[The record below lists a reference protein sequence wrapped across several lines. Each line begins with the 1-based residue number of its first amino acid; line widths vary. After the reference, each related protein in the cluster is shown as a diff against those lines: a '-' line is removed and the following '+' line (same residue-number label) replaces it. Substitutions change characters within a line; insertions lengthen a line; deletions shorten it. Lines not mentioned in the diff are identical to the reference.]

1 MACRFAHKGCLVLPA
16 VLDGQPFTRPGKEE
30 ELVRAGQSEHRKC
43 AADEAV
49 EFWPGCGVHGIC
61 AGQPWGISNSHDA
74 AGPGQSFRS
83 FAQSQLAIRV
93 DNDSSPK
100 SLRHQRKDAPALGLP
115 WLNWCLAVQQME
127 QVSKARPANRC
138 SPRPRWCGEL
148 LAHGLSF
155 VAGASSI

>member
-1 MACRFAHKGCLVLPA
+1 MLPA
-16 VLDGQPFTRPGKEE
+16 VPDGPPLARSGKEK
-30 ELVRAGQSEHRKC
+30 ELVCAGQSEHRQR
-43 AADEAV
+43 AADEAA
-49 EFWPGCGVHGIC
+49 EFCLGCGVHGIC

-74 AGPGQSFRS
+74 AGPGQSSRP
-83 FAQSQLAIRV
+83 FAQSQPAIRV

-115 WLNWCLAVQQME
+115 WLNWCLAVQQVE

-148 LAHGLSF
+148 LAHGQSF